1 MFLNHQSTTLKLGT
15 PAGPFTGFGNIA
27 DPMSATKEG
36 DEGGPLA
43 VSAVDDFSRFAKHA
57 SPAVAHQPISLSAIV
72 WYEYCIYLYSHLSL
86 AAGKV
91 DTVPA
96 SGPHIVN
103 DATMHISLS

>member
-57 SPAVAHQPISLSAIV
+57 SPALATGLSASLPLSGN
-72 WYEYCIYLYSHLSL
+72 EYCIYLYSIYLSL
-86 AAGKV
+86 H
-91 DTVPA
+91 A
-96 SGPHIVN
+96 S
-103 DATMHISLS
+103 